1 MPKPGP
7 SLRKVFSQD
16 SESQTSES
24 SSHSDSDYRTPDE
37 SSTTKKKKKK
47 KKKNKKLNTSKA
59 IEVPGY
65 LLNES
70 KFSFCFFVDLLA
82 GFLQLI

>member
-24 SSHSDSDYRTPDE
+24 SSQSDSDYRTPDE
-37 SSTTKKKKKK
+37 TSTAKKKKKK

-59 IEVPGY
+59 IEVPER
-65 LLNES
+65 LFNES
-70 KFSFCFFVDLLA
+70 TYSFVL
-82 GFLQLI
+82 FL